1 MSSQQTMPALPVT
14 LNGELREV
22 PAGCTLEGLLH
33 QVGLAPG
40 EVATA
45 LNGEFVPRALRTTR
59 ILLRGDVV
67 TCIRPITGG

>member
-1 MSSQQTMPALPVT
+1 MSSQATMPSVPVT
-14 LNGELREV
+14 LNGEAREV
-22 PAGCTLEGLLH
+22 HAGCTLEALLQQLGLL
-33 QVGLAPG
+33 PD

-59 ILLRGDVV
+59 VLLRGDAV